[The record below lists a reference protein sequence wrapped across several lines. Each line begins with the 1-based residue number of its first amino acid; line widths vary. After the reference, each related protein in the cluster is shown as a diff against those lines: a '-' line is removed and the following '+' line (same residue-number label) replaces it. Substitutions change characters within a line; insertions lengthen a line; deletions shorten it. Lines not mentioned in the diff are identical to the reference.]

1 MNVCF
6 GEEGDHAVVSVN
18 RTSLGDIAA
27 NTGAIHK
34 GAKLRIGQIERARN
48 KVSVG
53 ILGNGDSPFSV
64 GKDRCHAVC
73 RECLADSASGTN
85 IMTEDKRLFS
95 IYFETKFIKA
105 NDLKL

>member
-1 MNVCF
+1 LP
-6 GEEGDHAVVSVN
+6 
-18 RTSLGDIAA
+18 SL
-27 NTGAIHK
+27 
-34 GAKLRIGQIERARN
+34 L
-48 KVSVG
+48 SS
-53 ILGNGDSPFSV
+53 L
-64 GKDRCHAVC
+64 CAVC